1 MSWAVVKQSSFLQL
15 TAPYRTRRCVGLYD
29 NWQELSHLSQTV
41 LPEGRPH
48 PAAADRRVVCAPI
61 AAAGGEAIKQ
71 TRLTRSGYRHTAYIS
86 RIPNSTV
93 LKEATRASDR
103 AGLLLRLPTTCPLH
117 YSATTEPYGIRT
129 LLFIYYIVP
138 AGCGAGDA
146 LVRGNL
152 LTATVQTAKEYV
164 QGVTAPNVKD
174 RSGLEVILQD
184 PQGNEIFRCR
194 HKAGPH

>member
-1 MSWAVVKQSSFLQL
+1 
-15 TAPYRTRRCVGLYD
+15 
-29 NWQELSHLSQTV
+29 
-41 LPEGRPH
+41 
-48 PAAADRRVVCAPI
+48 VCAPI